1 MTDDHHPQT
10 DTPHALARVAQQR
23 AIHARRRRVQR
34 QVRAAQAQGLESP
47 VSMPVSAS
55 AARIGNSP
63 AQRQG
68 GRAED
73 RAAAYLQD
81 AGLTLLARNLSCRF
95 GEIDLVCLDGQ
106 HSGEQALVFVE
117 VRERQGSRFGGA
129 AASID
134 AVKQQRLVKAAQYW
148 LPDLRRRHF
157 HGRLP
162 ACRFDVVALD
172 GAKIR
177 WIRHAFALPV

>member
-1 MTDDHHPQT
+1 MS
-10 DTPHALARVAQQR
+10 DTAHALARLAQQK
-23 AIHARRRRVQR
+23 AIKARRQRVQR
-34 QVRAAQAQGLESP
+34 QVKQAQLQVQGQGQKP
-47 VSMPVSAS
+47 KI
-55 AARIGNSP
+55 AAP
-63 AQRQG
+63 AQSSTQQQG
-68 GRAED
+68 SCAED
-73 RAAAYLQD
+73 RAAAYLQK

-106 HSGEQALVFVE
+106 GPGEQTLVFVE

-134 AVKQQRLVKAAQYW
+134 AAKQQRLIRAARHW
-148 LPDLRRRHF
+148 LPRLRTRYF
-157 HGRLP
+157 QERLP